1 MIDIWNKNLN
11 KKVVVELINHPIFTK
26 LMKSTKLKLYI
37 YGFYYRMEVVNNPW
51 NVTSLEEFH
60 FYNCPECEEK
70 YVNREQFIAHAMVKH
85 PKACEILPGILH
97 EQNSVAMSNDQ
108 SVVKVERSDILV
120 ISNIQSIPLEESEG
134 FDDGT
139 SNLESTI
146 CIEKDE
152 PMSDTKNDENCGSSK
167 EEATSDADMD
177 ENCDVSNIFDTNTF
191 EFEDTKN
198 EKVEPMTD
206 TKNDENCDTSNI
218 ELESTSD
225 TESVESYDTS
235 VPMTSDD
242 DEDLSEYEKLRLKNI
257 AERQAKFDELKI
269 RDKVLDLSR
278 NKTIFPGQ
286 VFDIRSLKITITKE
300 EKKLAD
306 QKMDE
311 NCDVSN
317 IDPVVIK
324 ISKKERR
331 AADNQLK
338 KKRMKNVKPASKD
351 EKKKK
356 YEKLVRDPLTKRF
369 KCNQCQKDFSSKE
382 YLIEHVESVHEG
394 VKFQCDQCSKTYTY
408 RSGLDVHIQSVH
420 QGVTFKCDQC
430 SKTYNSRS
438 GLHVHIQSDHV
449 GVTYNCHQCH
459 KKFTQKTNLKTHI

>member
-1 MIDIWNKNLN
+1 M
-11 KKVVVELINHPIFTK
+11 VVELINHPIFTK

-97 EQNSVAMSNDQ
+97 EQNSVVISNEQ
-108 SVVKVERSDILV
+108 SEVKVESCDNLV
-120 ISNIQSIPLEESEG
+120 ISNVQSIPLEESEG

-191 EFEDTKN
+191 EFEDTNN

-206 TKNDENCDTSNI
+206 TENNENCDTSNI

-278 NKTIFPGQ
+278 NKTIFPG
-286 VFDIRSLKITITKE
+286 
-300 EKKLAD
+300 
-306 QKMDE
+306 
-311 NCDVSN
+311 
-317 IDPVVIK
+317 
-324 ISKKERR
+324 
-331 AADNQLK
+331 
-338 KKRMKNVKPASKD
+338 
-351 EKKKK
+351 
-356 YEKLVRDPLTKRF
+356 
-369 KCNQCQKDFSSKE
+369 
-382 YLIEHVESVHEG
+382 HVW
-394 VKFQCDQCSKTYTY
+394 
-408 RSGLDVHIQSVH
+408 
-420 QGVTFKCDQC
+420 
-430 SKTYNSRS
+430 
-438 GLHVHIQSDHV
+438 
-449 GVTYNCHQCH
+449 
-459 KKFTQKTNLKTHI
+459 